1 MNASIESIR
10 ADVARLLSRNRIRKF
25 RIINDLT
32 QESFTVEGPSIYVC
46 RLIADREC
54 ARLGW
59 DKNKVFSE
67 VIDE

>member
-32 QESFTVEGPSIYVC
+32 QESFTVEGPSIYGC

-59 DKNKVFSE
+59 SIEFMRSE
-67 VIDE
+67 EINE